1 MIVAD
6 TSAIMAILLR
16 EKRGVEFARQME
28 ERGPVLVSAGNAI
41 ELATVSSRQAGL
53 FDAAMAFLKQPYVQ
67 VEPVDAHQVALAAE
81 AYRRFGKGHHSA
93 KLNFGDVFAY
103 ALAQSR
109 GLPLLFQG
117 NDFAKTDVAPAA
129 VSADRR
135 STQRL
140 GDEPSIIHQRS
151 MS

>member
-1 MIVAD
+1 
-6 TSAIMAILLR
+6 MAILLR
-16 EKRGVEFARQME
+16 EKRGAEFARQIE
-28 ERGPVLVSAGNAI
+28 ERGPVLISAGNAI
-41 ELATVSSRQAGL
+41 ELATVSSRHAGL
-53 FDAAMAFLKQPYVQ
+53 FDAAMVFLKQVFVR

-117 NDFAKTDVAPAA
+117 NDFAKTDVTPAA
-129 VSADRR
+129 ISADRH

-140 GDEPSIIHQRS
+140 GDEPLIVHQRR